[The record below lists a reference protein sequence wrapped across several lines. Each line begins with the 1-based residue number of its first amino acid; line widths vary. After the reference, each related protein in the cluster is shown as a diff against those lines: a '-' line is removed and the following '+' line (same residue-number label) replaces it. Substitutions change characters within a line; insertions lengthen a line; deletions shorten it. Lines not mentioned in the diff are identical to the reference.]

1 MSRIEAPSQPV
12 DDSFLYTGTELE
24 GMAEARNY
32 YKWILSFFVA
42 HMGRQIIE
50 VGAGTGTFT
59 DHLLKSAP
67 DSEIVAIEPAANLFP
82 LLARRHAGNPRVK
95 TIHGSLEENAAS
107 LRGDTI
113 VLANVLEHIG
123 NDEEYL
129 RLLNSILHP
138 GGHLLLFVPAVP
150 WLYGSLDKEFEHFRR
165 YTKPELRRK
174 LANTGFQLKTIR
186 YMNLPGV
193 ASWFIAGRVLRRR
206 TLSANDVRFYDR
218 WIVPWCSKI
227 EKRWEPP
234 VGQSLLAV
242 ASK

>member
-1 MSRIEAPSQPV
+1 MNRIEAPHQPI
-12 DDSFLYTGTELE
+12 DDSFLYSGTELE

-32 YKWILSFFVA
+32 YEWILSFFVP

-107 LRGDTI
+107 LQGDTI
-113 VLANVLEHIG
+113 VLANVLEHIE

-129 RLLNSILHP
+129 RLLNAILRP

-174 LANTGFQLKTIR
+174 LANSGFQQKTIR
-186 YMNLPGV
+186 YMNFPGV
-193 ASWFIAGRVLRRR
+193 ASWFIAGKVLRRR
-206 TLSANDVRFYDR
+206 TLSASDVRLYDR
-218 WIVPWCSKI
+218 WVVPWCSKI

>member
-1 MSRIEAPSQPV
+1 
-12 DDSFLYTGTELE
+12 
-24 GMAEARNY
+24 MAEARNY
-32 YKWILSFFVA
+32 YEWILSFFA
-42 HMGRQIIE
+42 PHMGRQIIE

-59 DHLLKSAP
+59 DHLLKRAP
-67 DSEIVAIEPAANLFP
+67 DAEIVAIEPAANLFP
-82 LLARRHAGNPRVK
+82 LLARRHAGNPRVR

-113 VLANVLEHIG
+113 VLANVLEHIE

-129 RLLNSILHP
+129 RLLNAILRP
-138 GGHLLLFVPAVP
+138 GGHLLLFVPAIR

-165 YTKPELRRK
+165 YEKPELRKK
-174 LANTGFQLKTIR
+174 LGESGFQVKTIR

-206 TLSANDVRFYDR
+206 TLSASDVRLYDR
-218 WIVPWCSKI
+218 LVVPWCSKI
-227 EKRWEPP
+227 ERLWEPP
-234 VGQSLLAV
+234 VGQSLLAI